1 MKCKRCN
8 YELTRGL
15 VVGTAIGILAMLVV
29 VAIMFGAGCRQ
40 AKPADPQEFI
50 DRRVPEIK
58 RLIAECQEFHG
69 IPRVTPLAI
78 RFDDISEWAWMHP
91 RYRLTIAVAHAPGV
105 VTFDESMPQPP
116 LPRRWVDAVCHE
128 AVHWEQMNRV
138 GLAQFVVDYTRD
150 PRPWEDEATRMGR
163 EFAEWWS
170 INNLKGQSDG

>member
-1 MKCKRCN
+1 MKCRRCN

-15 VVGTAIGILAMLVV
+15 VVGTAFGILAMLVV

-69 IPRVTPLAI
+69 IPRVVPTII
-78 RFDDISEWAWMHP
+78 RFDNIP
-91 RYRLTIAVAHAPGV
+91 RYGWLAERFHKTRALAHAPGMA
-105 VTFDESMPQPP
+105 TFSESMGQPPFTKQEVDDIGHETWHWYQMNKVGVVEFTRAYLADPQPF
-116 LPRRWVDAVCHE
+116 E
-128 AVHWEQMNRV
+128 A
-138 GLAQFVVDYTRD
+138 
-150 PRPWEDEATRMGR
+150 EATAKGR

-170 INNLKGQSDG
+170 RQQLERSE

>member
-58 RLIAECQEFHG
+58 RLIAECQEFHDL
-69 IPRVTPLAI
+69 PRVVPLAI
-78 RFDDISEWAWMHP
+78 RFDDISDWAWMHP

-116 LPRRWVDAVCHE
+116 LPKRWVDAVCHE

-138 GLAQFVVDYTRD
+138 GHGPVCGGLH
-150 PRPWEDEATRMGR
+150 PRPSPVGGR
-163 EFAEWWS
+163 
-170 INNLKGQSDG
+170 GYSDGAGVCGMVGYQQLERSE

>member
-58 RLIAECQEFHG
+58 RLIAECQEFHDL
-69 IPRVTPLAI
+69 PRVV
-78 RFDDISEWAWMHP
+78 P
-91 RYRLTIAVAHAPGV
+91 RWPSGSTTSATGRG
-105 VTFDESMPQPP
+105 
-116 LPRRWVDAVCHE
+116 C
-128 AVHWEQMNRV
+128 
-138 GLAQFVVDYTRD
+138 TR
-150 PRPWEDEATRMGR
+150 ATG
-163 EFAEWWS
+163 
-170 INNLKGQSDG
+170 

>member
-58 RLIAECQEFHG
+58 RLIAECQEFHD
-69 IPRVTPLAI
+69 IPRVVPVG
-78 RFDDISEWAWMHP
+78 HP
-91 RYRLTIAVAHAPGV
+91 V
-105 VTFDESMPQPP
+105 
-116 LPRRWVDAVCHE
+116 RRHQRMGVDAPAIPADHRGSSC
-128 AVHWEQMNRV
+128 A
-138 GLAQFVVDYTRD
+138 
-150 PRPWEDEATRMGR
+150 GR
-163 EFAEWWS
+163 
-170 INNLKGQSDG
+170 GHV